1 MTTISLCVITRDSSP
16 TLPDCVRSAQE
27 LVDEII
33 VLDSGRLNGAGDW
46 AVSNGAKMVPYQWT
60 GDLSDART
68 SVVRQATSDW
78 VLIMDADEQLAPGAA
93 DCIRR
98 AVERGGMDCGYLPVI
113 RVNAPHGADID
124 MSEDGIQDEDI
135 VRTPRLLR
143 RTIDLRWDVDDA
155 ESVSSWIAM
164 RARRVRHVD
173 AMILKPQ
180 EEQSVAESDTQ
191 IEQAVKEEQAP
202 EAKTFENVFVAPNAE
217 VYGSGTSTE
226 VDTDVPTGASER
238 LLLEAWDRY
247 HDNDLEGTCSA
258 VEKLWEGLTQE
269 DPNVIQVVT
278 LRAHTQILVHEYKE
292 AIGTIGTALEWGI
305 HHPNLDML
313 QGVVAENTAMRS
325 HSSRHRR
332 ECLLRAEA
340 AFLACIT
347 YEGELSARDSLPGLT
362 TWAANTRLG
371 TVRLSLGN
379 IDGAREAFEAALK
392 ADPEHAEAT
401 LGLMEVMVE
410 SGQAE
415 AILDNLMPYMECNIA
430 DAWMLAAAACEEMGR
445 VEDSMLFV
453 QRAHDLIEGGL
464 VVSAHRRLRMDDQL
478 AMAGL
483 YLGHPLAGP
492 GPWGA
497 IGAIVARQP
506 VSAIANVEP
515 ADSAKVV
522 RVVTHFLSA
531 GWAEMIETMLE
542 PRAEQVAPGISD
554 IVRRTIQA
562 HGADVTEDNER
573 SPIFIGGAWDSGIT
587 DLQQMLDDHHNIEA
601 GQETKLTP
609 IVCSLRDEW
618 WSGMGADLEAAGIGE
633 KELDFAVK
641 AFIQALLD
649 GANSNTDLRQVEST
663 PHTLLHM
670 GLMGSIFPRAR
681 FIHVVRD
688 GASVI
693 ESLLERDWVDPSTGE
708 KVWCCQDSTTAGNYW
723 SHVVESIRTQAADVP
738 GRYLEVRYEDL
749 VEHPE
754 LTVRHVLAFLGE
766 TWDPAV
772 LKNTPKQSL
781 SMASG
786 SAQSNEIG
794 LVENP
799 AESIEISLGVAP
811 ETLM

>member
-27 LVDEII
+27 LVDEVI
-33 VLDSGRLNGAGDW
+33 VLDSGRLNGAGEW
-46 AVSNGAKMVPYQWT
+46 AVSNGAKMIPYQWT

-93 DCIRR
+93 DCIRK
-98 AVERGGMDCGYLPVI
+98 AVERGGMDCGYLPII
-113 RVNAPHGADID
+113 RATAPHGADID
-124 MSEDGIQDEDI
+124 MSEGSMNESDI

-143 RTIDLRWDVDDA
+143 RTIDLRWDSDDS

-164 RARRVRHVD
+164 RARRVRHVE
-173 AMILKPQ
+173 ALILKPQ
-180 EEQSVAESDTQ
+180 DEASITDNDVQVAK
-191 IEQAVKEEQAP
+191 AAP
-202 EAKTFENVFVAPNAE
+202 EVQPPPPLEDVFVAPNAE
-217 VYGSGTSTE
+217 VYDSGTS
-226 VDTDVPTGASER
+226 VKTGSDAPKNSSDQ
-238 LLLEAWDRY
+238 LLFQAWDRY
-247 HDNDLEGTCSA
+247 HDNDLEGTCAA
-258 VEKLWEGLTQE
+258 VEQLWSELRQE
-269 DPNVIQVVT
+269 DPHVVQVVT

-332 ECLLRAEA
+332 ECLQRAES
-340 AFLACIT
+340 AFLACIN

-371 TVRLSLGN
+371 TVRLSLGD
-379 IDGAREAFEAALK
+379 IEGAREAFEAALK

-401 LGLMEVMVE
+401 LGMMEVMVE
-410 SGQAE
+410 SGQSE

-453 QRAHDLIEGGL
+453 QRAQELIEGGL
-464 VVSAHRRLRMDDQL
+464 VVSAHRRLRMEDQL

-497 IGAIVARQP
+497 IGAIVSRQP
-506 VSAIANVEP
+506 VSSIANVEP

-522 RVVTHFLSA
+522 RIVTHFLSA
-531 GWAEMIETMLE
+531 GWGGMIETMLE

-554 IVRRTIQA
+554 VVRRTIQA

-573 SPIFIGGAWDSGIT
+573 SPIFIGGAWDSGIS
-587 DLQQMLDDHHNIEA
+587 DLQQMLDAHHNIEA

-618 WSGMGADLEAAGIGE
+618 WTGMGADLEAAGIGE
-633 KELDFAVK
+633 KELDNAVK

-649 GANSNTDLRQVEST
+649 GANSNTELRQVEST

-681 FIHVVRD
+681 FIHVVRE

-693 ESLLERDWVDPSTGE
+693 ESLLQRDWVDPATGE
-708 KVWCCQDSTTAGNYW
+708 KVWCCQDATTAGHYW
-723 SHVVESIRTQAADVP
+723 SHVVESIRAQAVDVP
-738 GRYLEVRYEDL
+738 GRYMELRYEDL
-749 VEHPE
+749 VESPE
-754 LTVRHVLAFLGE
+754 LAVRHVLAFLGE

-772 LKNTPKQSL
+772 LQNVPTKTSSTSIEVTQSTDMSIIEDSVETIESSL
-781 SMASG
+781 S
-786 SAQSNEIG
+786 
-794 LVENP
+794 
-799 AESIEISLGVAP
+799 VAP